1 MGCGSSGQNWIS
13 GDVIERTEHYYLLA
27 SSCLKLSVTLL
38 EYLTNISMLVASQRT
53 HMTWFGPVSWP
64 SWWGP
69 PPFLSGCLFETLP
82 VYWPVSLYSPN
93 WEETGINGYVQDFPN
108 SSWNLFLF
116 FLWQLRLSLLC
127 TRLGRSLVLNSQS
140 RWSMPFIYSSE
151 KHLLGICSMSVAAV
165 CSINIFDVRWF
176 WINFS
181 IIP

>member
-13 GDVIERTEHYYLLA
+13 GDVIERIEHYYLLA

-38 EYLTNISMLVASQRT
+38 EYLTNISMLVASQGT

-108 SSWNLFLF
+108 SSWNLFFFFCDNYDLVFCVPDLVGVWSLIPRADGLCHLF
-116 FLWQLRLSLLC
+116 IHLKS
-127 TRLGRSLVLNSQS
+127 
-140 RWSMPFIYSSE
+140 IYW
-151 KHLLGICSMSVAAV
+151 AFAV
-165 CSINIFDVRWF
+165 CQLLLYAPSTFLMLDD
-176 WINFS
+176 S
-181 IIP
+181 G